1 VKTFNLPM
9 LVLGGGGYSIRNVA
23 RCWCYETSKL
33 LDTPISDQVPWHEY
47 MDYYL
52 PDYKLHIPVSNMKNE
67 NTKEQL
73 EKKLKAIFDT
83 LSQVEHAPN
92 VQMHRA
98 ADAAFNPT
106 ANSDDDD
113 ETDDT
118 WGPDVRLGRHRRR
131 HLAEY
136 FDEDE
141 VEADRPHASA
151 EYDDVPAEQLVNGH
165 RD

>member
-1 VKTFNLPM
+1 M
-9 LVLGGGGYSIRNVA
+9 LCPVA
-23 RCWCYETSKL
+23 CVPWPVSHGLCPVACRSPRRRTIAPC
-33 LDTPISDQVPWHEY
+33 PAQVPWHEY

-73 EKKLKAIFDT
+73 EKKLKTIFDT

-98 ADAAFNPT
+98 ADAAPLT
-106 ANSDDDD
+106 VNSDDD

-118 WGPDVRLGRHRRR
+118 WGPDMRLGRHRRR

-141 VEADRPHASA
+141 VDADRPHANA
-151 EYDDVPAEQLVNGH
+151 EYDDMPPEQLVNGH